1 MLVAGLAHT
10 TAVATD
16 RVRATTTAWAL
27 ATQVIEADIPT
38 GCQGPLSA
46 TFASSRLSGSWNDVS
61 VGARRERT
69 VDVTVTASPYAAAVG
84 RARTAHLTTR
94 ATWSCP

>member
-16 RVRATTTAWAL
+16 RVRTTTTAWAL
-27 ATQVIEADIPT
+27 ATQLIEADIPT

-46 TFASSRLSGSWNDVS
+46 TFAFPRVLGAWSDID

-69 VDVTVTASPYAAAVG
+69 VDISLTASPLAAAAL
-84 RARTAHLTTR
+84 RAPTAHLTTQ
-94 ATWSCP
+94 AAWSCP